1 MSGPQRCPAL
11 SAIVI
16 GFDMGRELPRTVL
29 SLLPPYQI
37 GVEPGEV
44 EIIVVD
50 NGSAEPVRR
59 DAFPADAEVRVVR
72 IDDAGVSPCPAINR
86 GVALARADR
95 VALMIDG
102 ARMVSPGMIRAAL
115 DAAAG
120 RPQAFVSTL
129 GFHLGP
135 KVQQVSVA
143 EGYSRAAED
152 RLLAEIGWPHGDGYR
167 LFDICAPGESYA
179 KGVLAPPPESTF
191 FVMKKAMFEAIGG
204 YDERFVS
211 LGGGFA
217 SFDFFRRAVAA
228 AGDGFTLLVGEGTFH
243 QLHYGATT
251 QEGGVRREAEPG
263 VSLGD
268 LFGREYEAIVGE
280 PFRRVE
286 RMPLLIGRV
295 THPAVPRLF
304 FAAPG

>member
-1 MSGPQRCPAL
+1 MTAPRL
-11 SAIVI
+11 SVVVI
-16 GFDMGRELPRTVL
+16 GFDMARELPRTVQ
-29 SLLPPYQI
+29 SLLPPYQRGI
-37 GVEPGEV
+37 APGEV

-50 NGSAEPVRR
+50 NGSTQPVRR
-59 DAFPADAEVRVVR
+59 DAFSADAPVTVLR
-72 IDDAGVSPCPAINR
+72 IDDAGVSPCRAINR
-86 GVALARADR
+86 GAALARADHI
-95 VALMIDG
+95 ALMIDG

-115 DAAAG
+115 DAAALHP
-120 RPQAFVSTL
+120 RAFVAAL

-135 KVQQVSVA
+135 KVQQVSVT
-143 EGYSRAAED
+143 EGYSREIED
-152 RLLAEIGWPHGDGYR
+152 GLLAEIGWPADGYR

-179 KGVLAPPPESTF
+179 EGVLKPPPETTF
-191 FVMKKAMFEAIGG
+191 FVMRRALFDELGG
-204 YDERFVS
+204 YDERFRQV
-211 LGGGFA
+211 GGGFA

-228 AGDGFTLLVGEGTFH
+228 AGDGFTMLVGEGTFH

-251 QEGGVRREAEPG
+251 QAGGVRREAEPG

-304 FAAPG
+304 FGREA